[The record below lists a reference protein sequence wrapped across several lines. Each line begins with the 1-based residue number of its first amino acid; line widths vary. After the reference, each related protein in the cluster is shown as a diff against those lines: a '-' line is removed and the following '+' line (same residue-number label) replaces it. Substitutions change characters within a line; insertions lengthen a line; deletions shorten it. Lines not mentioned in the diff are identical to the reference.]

1 MHGLQAVGGEQEV
14 GVGSRHCRCRAMK
27 VAQSGDY
34 YSSLIAGNKREY
46 TPKWFFR
53 KVAKFFHQVDLASVD
68 LISRPPGCSL
78 LKWPFIMEPRKSFE
92 SHLLD

>member
-1 MHGLQAVGGEQEV
+1 MGFGGTALALQRA
-14 GVGSRHCRCRAMK
+14 AMK

-53 KVAKFFHQVDLASVD
+53 KVAKFFHQVDFGIAVID
-68 LISRPPGCSL
+68 LISPGCSL
-78 LKWPFIMEPRKSFE
+78 LKWPFIMEPRKSLE
-92 SHLLD
+92 SHLQD